1 MYFLNDQLGRIL
13 LGIALVLTIG
23 AISMNPSA
31 SVEAMP
37 DTKREVV
44 VELNK
49 AALAELSKESYFVA
63 DSPLTASNRCVF
75 EPEKQVVIF
84 QPIELDIPTPGVKR
98 PAQLLPEPGPSLEGS
113 EKLPRWGDEFPKP
126 KASNAASGALGDAK
140 PKAVNATPGAVGDAK
155 STTPPTAPKTPAPAK
170 P

>member
-1 MYFLNDQLGRIL
+1 MMYFINDQLGRIL

-23 AISMNPSA
+23 ALSMNPSP
-31 SVEAMP
+31 SVEAVP

-49 AALAELSKESYFVA
+49 AALAELSKEAYFVA
-63 DSPLTASNRCVF
+63 DSPLTASTRCVF
-75 EPEKQVVIF
+75 EPEKQIVIF

-98 PAQLLPEPGPSLEGS
+98 SAQLLPEPGPSLEGS

-126 KASNAASGALGDAK
+126 KASSAAAGAIGDAK
-140 PKAVNATPGAVGDAK
+140 PTI
-155 STTPPTAPKTPAPAK
+155 PPTAPKTPAPAK